1 MQTTDY
7 FLPDWGYQSD
17 SASFICFFPNGC
29 ITSHVGLITRLFLAY
44 MDYYHVLGVN
54 KNATEASIRRSFRCR
69 AKLLHPDVNKGT
81 KAKHD
86 FQLANEAYQVLK
98 DTNKRRL
105 YDLRINSGCYSQ
117 KVYYRPGQT
126 THSNPKTY
134 HAYSYSDPPT
144 DYKPTR
150 LEKIFDQFLFF
161 TMLMLGLSVLFY
173 GVYRA
178 LGEPVEGVNPY
189 IGIVFGVIFTGI
201 FIFGWDKMQ
210 RLNTKSNKP

>member
-1 MQTTDY
+1 
-7 FLPDWGYQSD
+7 
-17 SASFICFFPNGC
+17 
-29 ITSHVGLITRLFLAY
+29 

-54 KNATEASIRRSFRCR
+54 KNATEASIRRAFRCR

-81 KAKHD
+81 RAKHD
-86 FQLANEAYQVLK
+86 FQLANQAYQVLK

-105 YDLRINSGCYSQ
+105 YDLRINSGRYSQ

-134 HAYSYSDPPT
+134 HAYSYGDPPT

-161 TMLMLGLSVLFY
+161 SMLMMGLSALFY
-173 GVYRA
+173 GIYRA

-189 IGIVFGVIFTGI
+189 VGIIFGVIFTVI

-210 RLNTKSNKP
+210 RLKTKSD